1 MGLLRTPVLK
11 FFGQRA
17 LLTLKNYC
25 GPQRTFTL
33 IFHTEI
39 QTKKMFK
46 TLYSLKKMH
55 QTLT

>member
-1 MGLLRTPVLK
+1 MGLLRTLVLK

-39 QTKKMFK
+39 QTKKCSKYFIH
-46 TLYSLKKMH
+46 LKKCIPH
-55 QTLT
+55 